1 MAINLFGFTIG
12 REDNQKELKSQSYIT
27 PISDD
32 GTSTVAAGGYYGTY
46 VDIDASARSES
57 ELISRYRDISN
68 YPDVDTAIEEIVTEA
83 IAAIDSEDPIK
94 IDLENVD
101 LSDSIKKS
109 IAKEFKEIIRLLDF
123 KDKAHDIF
131 RRWYVDGRLYY
142 QKVIDPKQTKKG
154 IQELRYVDPRK
165 IRKVREVK
173 KERLS
178 SGVDVIASINEFFI
192 YNEKGL
198 SVTPGSDPNPNN
210 GIKIS
215 TDAITFVPSG
225 MLDLDRNVVIG
236 YLNKAIKPVNQLKM
250 MADSL
255 VIYRMARAPERRIFY
270 IDVGNL
276 PKLKAEQYMKDIM
289 ARYRN
294 KIVYDSTTGEIK
306 DDRKF
311 MTMLEDF
318 WLPRREGGRG
328 TEITTL
334 PGGDNLG
341 QIADIDYFQNKVYQ
355 SLNVPTSRFEQQAS
369 GFNFGRQAEI
379 SRDELK
385 FAKFVGRIRRKFSAL
400 FDDLLKTQ
408 LVLKGI
414 ITIEDWDELKDKL
427 DYKYAQDQYYQELKE
442 SENLRNRLD
451 VLNTMS
457 PYVGMYFSKQ
467 YVRTNILKLTED
479 EVKQIEKEN
488 EEDPV
493 TIQPGMPGSEQVIPS
508 PDADPGQQG
517 GGSNSGNQTPPPT
530 DQEAALAR

>member
-12 REDNQKELKSQSYIT
+12 REDKQQELKSQSFIT
-27 PISDD
+27 PVADD
-32 GTSTVAAGGYYGTY
+32 GTSTVSAGGYFGTY

-68 YPDVDTAIEEIVTEA
+68 YPDVDTAIEEIVSEA
-83 IAAIDSEDPIK
+83 IAALDSEEPVT
-94 IDLENVD
+94 IDLDGMD

-109 IAKEFKEIIRLLDF
+109 IQTEFDTIVQLLDF

-131 RRWYVDGRLYY
+131 RRWYIDGRIYY
-142 QKVIDPKQTKKG
+142 QKVISPVQPKKG
-154 IQELRYVDPRK
+154 IQELRYIDPRK

-173 KERLS
+173 KEKLQ
-178 SGVDVIASINEFFI
+178 SGVEVIKSIEEFFI

-198 SVTPGSDPNPNN
+198 SVTPGTDPNPSN
-210 GIKIS
+210 GVKIAPD
-215 TDAITFVPSG
+215 TITFCPSG
-225 MLDLDRNVVIG
+225 LLDLDRNVVIG

-255 VIYRMARAPERRIFY
+255 VIYRLSRAPERRIFY

-276 PKLKAEQYMKDIM
+276 PKIKAEQYMKDIM

-294 KIVYDSTTGEIK
+294 KIIYDSTTGEIK

-334 PGGDNLG
+334 PGGENLG
-341 QIADIDYFQNKVYQ
+341 QIADIEYFQNKVYQ
-355 SLNVPTSRFEQQAS
+355 SLNIPVSRFQQNS

-379 SRDELK
+379 SNDEIK
-385 FAKFVGRIRRKFSAL
+385 FGKFVNRLRRKFNAL

-414 ITIEDWDELKDKL
+414 ITIENWEEIKVKIN
-427 DYKYAQDQYYQELKE
+427 YKYAQDQYYQEMKE
-442 SENLRNRLD
+442 AENLRNRVD
-451 VLNTMS
+451 VLNQMA
-457 PYVGMYFSKQ
+457 PYVGTYFSKN
-467 YVRTNILKLTED
+467 YVRKNVLRLTD
-479 EVKQIEKEN
+479 AEVDNIEKEN

-493 TIQPGMPGSEQVIPS
+493 EMQPQEPGSEQ
-508 PDADPGQQG
+508 A
-517 GGSNSGNQTPPPT
+517 
-530 DQEAALAR
+530 AALSRETTQ

>member
-12 REDNQKELKSQSYIT
+12 REDKQQELKSQSFIT
-27 PISDD
+27 PVADD
-32 GTSTVAAGGYYGTY
+32 GTSTVSAGGYFGTY

-68 YPDVDTAIEEIVTEA
+68 YPDVDTAIEEIVSEA
-83 IAAIDSEDPIK
+83 IAALDSEEPIT
-94 IDLENVD
+94 IDLDGMD

-109 IAKEFKEIIRLLDF
+109 IQTEFETIVQLLDF

-131 RRWYVDGRLYY
+131 RRWYIDGRIYY
-142 QKVIDPKQTKKG
+142 QKVISPVQPKKG
-154 IQELRYVDPRK
+154 IQELRYIDPRK

-173 KERLS
+173 KEKLQ
-178 SGVDVIASINEFFI
+178 SGVEVIKSIEEFFI

-198 SVTPGSDPNPNN
+198 SVTPGTDPNPSN
-210 GIKIS
+210 GVKIAPD
-215 TDAITFVPSG
+215 TITFCPSG
-225 MLDLDRNVVIG
+225 LLDLDRNVVIG

-255 VIYRMARAPERRIFY
+255 VIYRLSRAPERRIFY

-276 PKLKAEQYMKDIM
+276 PKIKAEQYMKDIM

-294 KIVYDSTTGEIK
+294 KIIYDSTTGEIK

-334 PGGDNLG
+334 PGGENLG
-341 QIADIDYFQNKVYQ
+341 QIADIEYFQNKVYQ
-355 SLNVPTSRFEQQAS
+355 SLNIPVSRFQQNS

-379 SRDELK
+379 SNDEIK
-385 FAKFVGRIRRKFSAL
+385 FGKFVNRLRRKFNAL

-414 ITIEDWDELKDKL
+414 ITIENWEEIKVKIN
-427 DYKYAQDQYYQELKE
+427 YKYAQDQYYQEMKE
-442 SENLRNRLD
+442 AENLRNRVD
-451 VLNTMS
+451 VLNQMA
-457 PYVGMYFSKQ
+457 PYVGTYFSKN
-467 YVRTNILKLTED
+467 YVRKNVLRLTD
-479 EVKQIEKEN
+479 AEVDIIEKEN

-493 TIQPGMPGSEQVIPS
+493 EMQPQEPGTEQ
-508 PDADPGQQG
+508 A
-517 GGSNSGNQTPPPT
+517 
-530 DQEAALAR
+530 AALSRETTQ

>member
-12 REDNQKELKSQSYIT
+12 REDKQPELKNQSFIT
-27 PISDD
+27 PVSDD
-32 GTSTVAAGGYYGTY
+32 GTSTVSAGGYFGTY

-68 YPDVDTAIEEIVTEA
+68 YPDVDTAIEEIVSEA
-83 IAAIDSEDPIK
+83 IAALDSEEPIT
-94 IDLENVD
+94 IDLDGMD

-109 IAKEFKEIIRLLDF
+109 IQTEFDTIVQLLDF

-131 RRWYVDGRLYY
+131 RRWYIDGRIYY
-142 QKVIDPKQTKKG
+142 QKVISPVQPKKG
-154 IQELRYVDPRK
+154 IQELRYIDPRK

-173 KERLS
+173 KEKLQ
-178 SGVDVIASINEFFI
+178 SGVEVIKSIEEFFI

-198 SVTPGSDPNPNN
+198 SVTPGTDPNPSN
-210 GIKIS
+210 GVKIAPD
-215 TDAITFVPSG
+215 TITFCPSG
-225 MLDLDRNVVIG
+225 LLDLDRNVVIG

-255 VIYRMARAPERRIFY
+255 VIYRLSRAPERRIFY

-276 PKLKAEQYMKDIM
+276 PKIKAEQYMKDIM

-294 KIVYDSTTGEIK
+294 KIIYDSTTGEIK

-334 PGGDNLG
+334 PGGENLG
-341 QIADIDYFQNKVYQ
+341 QIADIEYFQNKVYQ
-355 SLNVPTSRFEQQAS
+355 SLNIPVSRFQQNS

-379 SRDELK
+379 SNDEIK
-385 FAKFVGRIRRKFSAL
+385 FGKFVNRLRRKFNAL

-414 ITIEDWDELKDKL
+414 ITIENWEEIKVKIN
-427 DYKYAQDQYYQELKE
+427 YKYAQDQYYQEMKE
-442 SENLRNRLD
+442 AENLRNRVD
-451 VLNTMS
+451 VLNQMA
-457 PYVGMYFSKQ
+457 PYVGTYFSKN
-467 YVRTNILKLTED
+467 YVRKNVLRLTD
-479 EVKQIEKEN
+479 AEVDNIEKEN

-493 TIQPGMPGSEQVIPS
+493 EMQPQEPGSEQ
-508 PDADPGQQG
+508 A
-517 GGSNSGNQTPPPT
+517 
-530 DQEAALAR
+530 AALSRETTQ

>member
-12 REDNQKELKSQSYIT
+12 REDKQQELKSQSFIT
-27 PISDD
+27 PVADD
-32 GTSTVAAGGYYGTY
+32 GTSTVSAGGYFGTY

-68 YPDVDTAIEEIVTEA
+68 YPDVDTAIEEIVSEA
-83 IAAIDSEDPIK
+83 IAALDSEEPVT
-94 IDLENVD
+94 IDLDGMD

-109 IAKEFKEIIRLLDF
+109 IQTEFETIVQLLDF

-131 RRWYVDGRLYY
+131 RRWYIDGRIYY
-142 QKVIDPKQTKKG
+142 QKVISPVQPKKG
-154 IQELRYVDPRK
+154 IQELRYIDPRK

-173 KERLS
+173 KEKLQ
-178 SGVDVIASINEFFI
+178 SGVEVIKSIEEFFI

-198 SVTPGSDPNPNN
+198 SVTPGTDPNPSN
-210 GIKIS
+210 GVKIAPD
-215 TDAITFVPSG
+215 TITFCPSG
-225 MLDLDRNVVIG
+225 LLDLDRNVVIG

-255 VIYRMARAPERRIFY
+255 VIYRLSRAPERRIFY

-276 PKLKAEQYMKDIM
+276 PKIKAEQYMKDIM

-294 KIVYDSTTGEIK
+294 KIIYDSTTGEIK

-334 PGGDNLG
+334 PGGENLG
-341 QIADIDYFQNKVYQ
+341 QIADIEYFQNKVYQ
-355 SLNVPTSRFEQQAS
+355 SLNIPVSRFQQNS

-379 SRDELK
+379 SNDEIK
-385 FAKFVGRIRRKFSAL
+385 FGKFVNRLRRKFNAL

-414 ITIEDWDELKDKL
+414 ITIENWEEIKVNIN
-427 DYKYAQDQYYQELKE
+427 YKYAQDQYYQEMKE
-442 SENLRNRLD
+442 AENLRNRVD
-451 VLNTMS
+451 VLNQMA
-457 PYVGMYFSKQ
+457 PYVGTYFSKN
-467 YVRTNILKLTED
+467 YVRKNVLRLTD
-479 EVKQIEKEN
+479 AEVDIIEKEN

-493 TIQPGMPGSEQVIPS
+493 EMQPQEPGTEQ
-508 PDADPGQQG
+508 A
-517 GGSNSGNQTPPPT
+517 
-530 DQEAALAR
+530 AALSRETTQ

>member
-12 REDNQKELKSQSYIT
+12 REDKQQELKSQSFIT
-27 PISDD
+27 PVADD
-32 GTSTVAAGGYYGTY
+32 GTSTVSAGGYFGTY

-68 YPDVDTAIEEIVTEA
+68 YPDVDTAIEEIVSEA
-83 IAAIDSEDPIK
+83 IAALDSEEPVT
-94 IDLENVD
+94 IDLDGMD

-109 IAKEFKEIIRLLDF
+109 IQTEFDTIVQLLDF

-131 RRWYVDGRLYY
+131 RRWYIDGRIYY
-142 QKVIDPKQTKKG
+142 QKVISPVQPKKG
-154 IQELRYVDPRK
+154 IQELRYIDPRK

-173 KERLS
+173 KEKLQ
-178 SGVDVIASINEFFI
+178 SGVEVIKSIEEFFI

-198 SVTPGSDPNPNN
+198 SVTPGTDPNPSN
-210 GIKIS
+210 GVKIAPD
-215 TDAITFVPSG
+215 TITFCPSG
-225 MLDLDRNVVIG
+225 LLDLDRNVVIG

-255 VIYRMARAPERRIFY
+255 VIYRLSRAPERRIFY

-276 PKLKAEQYMKDIM
+276 PKIKAEQYMKDIM

-294 KIVYDSTTGEIK
+294 KIIYDSTTGEIK

-334 PGGDNLG
+334 PGGENLG
-341 QIADIDYFQNKVYQ
+341 QIADIEYFQNKVYQ
-355 SLNVPTSRFEQQAS
+355 SLNIPVSRFQQNS

-379 SRDELK
+379 SNDEIK
-385 FAKFVGRIRRKFSAL
+385 FGKFVNRLRRKFNAL

-414 ITIEDWDELKDKL
+414 ITIENWEEIKVKIN
-427 DYKYAQDQYYQELKE
+427 YKYAQDQYYQEMKE
-442 SENLRNRLD
+442 AENLRNRVD
-451 VLNTMS
+451 VLNQMA
-457 PYVGMYFSKQ
+457 PYVGTYFSKN
-467 YVRTNILKLTED
+467 YVRKNVLRLTD
-479 EVKQIEKEN
+479 AEVDIIEKEN

-493 TIQPGMPGSEQVIPS
+493 EVQTEQPGSEQ
-508 PDADPGQQG
+508 A
-517 GGSNSGNQTPPPT
+517 
-530 DQEAALAR
+530 AALSRETTQ

>member
-1 MAINLFGFTIG
+1 MALSLFGFTIG
-12 REDNQKELKSQSYIT
+12 REDKQPELKNQSFIT
-27 PISDD
+27 PVSDD
-32 GTSTVAAGGYYGTY
+32 GTSTVSAGGYFGTY

-83 IAAIDSEDPIK
+83 IAALDSEDPVSLNLDK
-94 IDLENVD
+94 LE

-109 IAKEFKEIIRLLDF
+109 IQVEFASIISLLDF

-142 QKVIDPKQTKKG
+142 QKVINPAQAKKG
-154 IQELRYVDPRK
+154 IQELRYIDPRK

-173 KERLS
+173 KEKLP
-178 SGVDVIASINEFFI
+178 SGVEVIKSIEEFFI

-198 SVTPGSDPNPNN
+198 SVTPGSDPNPSN

-215 TDAITFVPSG
+215 PDTITFCPSG
-225 MLDLDRNVVIG
+225 ILDLDRNVVIG

-255 VIYRMARAPERRIFY
+255 VIYRLSRAPERRIFY

-276 PKLKAEQYMKDIM
+276 PKIKAEQYMKDIM

-294 KIVYDSTTGEIK
+294 KIIYDSTTGEIK

-334 PGGDNLG
+334 PGGENLG
-341 QIADIDYFQNKVYQ
+341 QIADIEYFQGKVYQ
-355 SLNVPTSRFEQQAS
+355 ALNIPTSRFQQSS
-369 GFNFGRQAEI
+369 GFNFGRAAEI
-379 SRDELK
+379 SNDEIK
-385 FAKFVGRIRRKFSAL
+385 FAKFVSRLRRKFNAL

-408 LVLKGI
+408 LVLKGVM
-414 ITIEDWDELKDKL
+414 TIEDWEEIKQKVE
-427 DYKYAQDQYYQELKE
+427 YEYAQDQYFQEMKQA
-442 SENLRNRLD
+442 ENIRNRID
-451 VLNTMS
+451 VLNQMA
-457 PYVGMYFSKQ
+457 PYVGTYFSKE
-467 YVRTNILKLTED
+467 YVRKNVLRLSDDDID
-479 EVKQIEKEN
+479 RIEKEN
-488 EEDPV
+488 EDDPV
-493 TIQPGMPGSEQVIPS
+493 EVQPQEQPGS
-508 PDADPGQQG
+508 
-517 GGSNSGNQTPPPT
+517 
-530 DQEAALAR
+530 DQAAALSRENVR

>member
-12 REDNQKELKSQSYIT
+12 REDKQQELKSQSFIT
-27 PISDD
+27 PVADD
-32 GTSTVAAGGYYGTY
+32 GTSTVSAGGYFGTY

-68 YPDVDTAIEEIVTEA
+68 YPDVDTAIEEIVSEA
-83 IAAIDSEDPIK
+83 IAALDSEEPIT
-94 IDLENVD
+94 IDLDGMD

-109 IAKEFKEIIRLLDF
+109 IQTEFDTIVQLLDF

-131 RRWYVDGRLYY
+131 RRWYIDGRIYY
-142 QKVIDPKQTKKG
+142 QKVISPVQPKKG
-154 IQELRYVDPRK
+154 IQELRYIDPRK

-173 KERLS
+173 KEKLQ
-178 SGVDVIASINEFFI
+178 SGVEVIKSIEEFFI

-198 SVTPGSDPNPNN
+198 SVTPGTDPNPSN
-210 GIKIS
+210 GVKIAPD
-215 TDAITFVPSG
+215 TITFCPSG
-225 MLDLDRNVVIG
+225 LLDLDRNVVIG

-255 VIYRMARAPERRIFY
+255 VIYRLSRAPERRIFY

-276 PKLKAEQYMKDIM
+276 PKIKAEQYMKDIM

-294 KIVYDSTTGEIK
+294 KIIYDSTTGEIK

-334 PGGDNLG
+334 PGGENLG
-341 QIADIDYFQNKVYQ
+341 QIADIEYFQNKVYQ
-355 SLNVPTSRFEQQAS
+355 SLNIPVSRFQQNS

-379 SRDELK
+379 SNDEIK
-385 FAKFVGRIRRKFSAL
+385 FGKFVNRLRRKFNAL

-414 ITIEDWDELKDKL
+414 ITIENWEEIKVKIN
-427 DYKYAQDQYYQELKE
+427 YKYAQDQYYQEMKE
-442 SENLRNRLD
+442 AENLRNRVD
-451 VLNTMS
+451 VLNQMA
-457 PYVGMYFSKQ
+457 PYVGTYFSKN
-467 YVRTNILKLTED
+467 YVRKNVLRLTD
-479 EVKQIEKEN
+479 AEVENIEKEN

-493 TIQPGMPGSEQVIPS
+493 EMQPQEPGTEQ
-508 PDADPGQQG
+508 A
-517 GGSNSGNQTPPPT
+517 
-530 DQEAALAR
+530 AALSRETTQ

>member
-1 MAINLFGFTIG
+1 MALSLFGFTIG
-12 REDNQKELKSQSYIT
+12 REDKQQELKSQSFIT
-27 PISDD
+27 PVADD
-32 GTSTVAAGGYYGTY
+32 GTSTVSAGGYFGTY

-68 YPDVDTAIEEIVTEA
+68 YPDVDTAIEEIVSEA
-83 IAAIDSEDPIK
+83 IAALDSEEPVT
-94 IDLENVD
+94 IDLDGMD

-109 IAKEFKEIIRLLDF
+109 IQTEFDTIVQLLDF

-131 RRWYVDGRLYY
+131 RRWYIDGRIYY
-142 QKVIDPKQTKKG
+142 QKVISPVQPKKG
-154 IQELRYVDPRK
+154 IQELRYIDPRK

-173 KERLS
+173 KEKLQ
-178 SGVDVIASINEFFI
+178 SGVEVIKSIEEFFI

-198 SVTPGSDPNPNN
+198 SVTPGTDPNPSN
-210 GIKIS
+210 GVKIAPD
-215 TDAITFVPSG
+215 TITFCPSG
-225 MLDLDRNVVIG
+225 LLDLDRNVVIG

-255 VIYRMARAPERRIFY
+255 VIYRLSRAPERRIFY

-276 PKLKAEQYMKDIM
+276 PKIKAEQYMKDIM

-294 KIVYDSTTGEIK
+294 KIIYDSTTGEIK

-334 PGGDNLG
+334 PGGENLG
-341 QIADIDYFQNKVYQ
+341 QIADIEYFQNKVYQ
-355 SLNVPTSRFEQQAS
+355 SLNIPVSRFQQNS

-379 SRDELK
+379 SNDEIK
-385 FAKFVGRIRRKFSAL
+385 FGKFVNRLRRKFNAL

-414 ITIEDWDELKDKL
+414 ITIENWEEIKVKIN
-427 DYKYAQDQYYQELKE
+427 YKYAQDQYYQEMKE
-442 SENLRNRLD
+442 AENLRNRVD
-451 VLNTMS
+451 VLNQMA
-457 PYVGMYFSKQ
+457 PYVGTYFSKN
-467 YVRTNILKLTED
+467 YVRKNVLRLTD
-479 EVKQIEKEN
+479 AEVDNIEKEN

-493 TIQPGMPGSEQVIPS
+493 EMQPQEPGTEQ
-508 PDADPGQQG
+508 A
-517 GGSNSGNQTPPPT
+517 
-530 DQEAALAR
+530 AALSRETTQ

>member
-12 REDNQKELKSQSYIT
+12 REDKQQELKSQSFIT
-27 PISDD
+27 PVADD
-32 GTSTVAAGGYYGTY
+32 GTSTVSAGGYFGTY

-68 YPDVDTAIEEIVTEA
+68 YPDVDTAIEEIVSEA
-83 IAAIDSEDPIK
+83 IAALDSEEPIT
-94 IDLENVD
+94 IDLDGMD

-109 IAKEFKEIIRLLDF
+109 IQTEFETIVQLLDF

-131 RRWYVDGRLYY
+131 RRWYIDGRIYY
-142 QKVIDPKQTKKG
+142 QKVISPVQPKKG
-154 IQELRYVDPRK
+154 IQKLRYIDPRK

-173 KERLS
+173 KEKLQ
-178 SGVDVIASINEFFI
+178 SGVEVIKSIEEFFI

-198 SVTPGSDPNPNN
+198 SVTPGTDPNPSN
-210 GIKIS
+210 GVKIAPD
-215 TDAITFVPSG
+215 TITFCPSG
-225 MLDLDRNVVIG
+225 LLDLDRNVVIG

-255 VIYRMARAPERRIFY
+255 VIYRLSRAPERRIFY

-276 PKLKAEQYMKDIM
+276 PKIKAEQYMKDIM

-294 KIVYDSTTGEIK
+294 KIIYDSTTGEIK

-334 PGGDNLG
+334 PGGENLG
-341 QIADIDYFQNKVYQ
+341 QIADIEYFQNKVYQ
-355 SLNVPTSRFEQQAS
+355 SLNIPVSRFQQNS

-379 SRDELK
+379 SNDEIK
-385 FAKFVGRIRRKFSAL
+385 FGKFVNRLRRKFNAL

-414 ITIEDWDELKDKL
+414 ITIENWEEIKVKIN
-427 DYKYAQDQYYQELKE
+427 YKYAQDQYYQEMKE
-442 SENLRNRLD
+442 AENLRNRVD
-451 VLNTMS
+451 VLNQMA
-457 PYVGMYFSKQ
+457 PYVGTYFSKN
-467 YVRTNILKLTED
+467 YVRKNVLRLTD
-479 EVKQIEKEN
+479 AEVDIIEKEN

-493 TIQPGMPGSEQVIPS
+493 EMQPQEPGTEQ
-508 PDADPGQQG
+508 A
-517 GGSNSGNQTPPPT
+517 
-530 DQEAALAR
+530 AALSRETTQ

>member
-1 MAINLFGFTIG
+1 MALSLFGFTIG
-12 REDNQKELKSQSYIT
+12 REDKQQELKSQSFIT
-27 PISDD
+27 PVADD
-32 GTSTVAAGGYYGTY
+32 GTSTVSAGGYFGTY

-68 YPDVDTAIEEIVTEA
+68 YPDVDTAIEEIVSEA
-83 IAAIDSEDPIK
+83 IAALDSEEPVT
-94 IDLENVD
+94 IDLDGMD

-109 IAKEFKEIIRLLDF
+109 IQTEFDTIVQLLDF

-131 RRWYVDGRLYY
+131 RRWYIDGRIYY
-142 QKVIDPKQTKKG
+142 QKVISPVQPKKG
-154 IQELRYVDPRK
+154 IQELRYIDPRK

-173 KERLS
+173 KEKLQ
-178 SGVDVIASINEFFI
+178 SGVEVIKSIEEFFI

-198 SVTPGSDPNPNN
+198 SVTPGTDPNPSN
-210 GIKIS
+210 GVKIAPD
-215 TDAITFVPSG
+215 TITFCPSG
-225 MLDLDRNVVIG
+225 LLDLDRNVVIG

-255 VIYRMARAPERRIFY
+255 VIYRLSRAPERRIFY

-276 PKLKAEQYMKDIM
+276 PKIKAEQYMKDIM

-294 KIVYDSTTGEIK
+294 KIIYDSTTGEIK

-334 PGGDNLG
+334 PGGENLG
-341 QIADIDYFQNKVYQ
+341 QIADIEYFQNKVYQ
-355 SLNVPTSRFEQQAS
+355 SLNIPVSRFQQNS

-379 SRDELK
+379 SNDEIK
-385 FAKFVGRIRRKFSAL
+385 FGKFVNRLRRKFNAL

-414 ITIEDWDELKDKL
+414 ITIENWEEIKVKIN
-427 DYKYAQDQYYQELKE
+427 YKYAQDQYYQEMKE
-442 SENLRNRLD
+442 AENLRNRVD
-451 VLNTMS
+451 VLNQMA
-457 PYVGMYFSKQ
+457 PYVGTYFSKN
-467 YVRTNILKLTED
+467 YVRKNVLRLTD
-479 EVKQIEKEN
+479 AEVDNIEKEN

-493 TIQPGMPGSEQVIPS
+493 EMQPQEPGSEQ
-508 PDADPGQQG
+508 A
-517 GGSNSGNQTPPPT
+517 
-530 DQEAALAR
+530 AALSRETTQ

>member
-12 REDNQKELKSQSYIT
+12 REDKQQELKSQSFIT
-27 PISDD
+27 PVADD
-32 GTSTVAAGGYYGTY
+32 GTSTVSAGGYFGTY

-68 YPDVDTAIEEIVTEA
+68 YPDVDTAIEEIVSEA
-83 IAAIDSEDPIK
+83 IAALDSEEPVT
-94 IDLENVD
+94 IDLDGMD

-109 IAKEFKEIIRLLDF
+109 IQTEFDTIVQLLDF

-131 RRWYVDGRLYY
+131 RRWYIDGRIYY
-142 QKVIDPKQTKKG
+142 QKVISPVQPKKG
-154 IQELRYVDPRK
+154 IQELRYIDPRK

-173 KERLS
+173 KEKLQ
-178 SGVDVIASINEFFI
+178 SGVEVIKSIEEFFI

-198 SVTPGSDPNPNN
+198 SVTPGTDPNPSN
-210 GIKIS
+210 GVKIAPD
-215 TDAITFVPSG
+215 TITFCPSG
-225 MLDLDRNVVIG
+225 LLDLDRNVVIG

-255 VIYRMARAPERRIFY
+255 VIYRLSRAPERRIFY

-276 PKLKAEQYMKDIM
+276 PKIKAEQYMKDIM

-294 KIVYDSTTGEIK
+294 KIIYDSTTGEIK

-334 PGGDNLG
+334 PGGENLG
-341 QIADIDYFQNKVYQ
+341 QIADIEYFQNKVYQ
-355 SLNVPTSRFEQQAS
+355 SLNIPVSRFQQNS

-379 SRDELK
+379 SNDEIK
-385 FAKFVGRIRRKFSAL
+385 FGKFVNRLRRKFNAL

-414 ITIEDWDELKDKL
+414 ITIENWEEIKVKIN
-427 DYKYAQDQYYQELKE
+427 YKYAQDQYYQEMKE
-442 SENLRNRLD
+442 AENLRNRVD
-451 VLNTMS
+451 VLNQMA
-457 PYVGMYFSKQ
+457 PYVGTYFSKN
-467 YVRTNILKLTED
+467 YVRKNVLRLTD
-479 EVKQIEKEN
+479 AEVDNIEKEN

-493 TIQPGMPGSEQVIPS
+493 EVQTEQPGSEQ
-508 PDADPGQQG
+508 A
-517 GGSNSGNQTPPPT
+517 
-530 DQEAALAR
+530 AALSRETTQ

>member
-255 VIYRMARAPERRIFY
+255 VIYRMARAPER
-270 IDVGNL
+270 
-276 PKLKAEQYMKDIM
+276 
-289 ARYRN
+289 
-294 KIVYDSTTGEIK
+294 
-306 DDRKF
+306 
-311 MTMLEDF
+311 
-318 WLPRREGGRG
+318 
-328 TEITTL
+328 
-334 PGGDNLG
+334 
-341 QIADIDYFQNKVYQ
+341 
-355 SLNVPTSRFEQQAS
+355 
-369 GFNFGRQAEI
+369 
-379 SRDELK
+379 
-385 FAKFVGRIRRKFSAL
+385 
-400 FDDLLKTQ
+400 
-408 LVLKGI
+408 
-414 ITIEDWDELKDKL
+414 
-427 DYKYAQDQYYQELKE
+427 
-442 SENLRNRLD
+442 
-451 VLNTMS
+451 
-457 PYVGMYFSKQ
+457 
-467 YVRTNILKLTED
+467 
-479 EVKQIEKEN
+479 
-488 EEDPV
+488 
-493 TIQPGMPGSEQVIPS
+493 
-508 PDADPGQQG
+508 
-517 GGSNSGNQTPPPT
+517 
-530 DQEAALAR
+530 

>member
-1 MAINLFGFTIG
+1 MALSLFGFTIG
-12 REDNQKELKSQSYIT
+12 REDKQQELKSQSFIT
-27 PISDD
+27 PVADD
-32 GTSTVAAGGYYGTY
+32 GTSTVSAGGYFGTY

-68 YPDVDTAIEEIVTEA
+68 YPDVDTAIEEIVSEA
-83 IAAIDSEDPIK
+83 IAALDSEEPVT
-94 IDLENVD
+94 IDLDGMD

-109 IAKEFKEIIRLLDF
+109 IQTEFDTIVQLLDF

-131 RRWYVDGRLYY
+131 RRWYIDGRIYY
-142 QKVIDPKQTKKG
+142 QKVISPVQPKKG
-154 IQELRYVDPRK
+154 IQELRYIDPRK

-173 KERLS
+173 KEKLQ
-178 SGVDVIASINEFFI
+178 SGVEVIKSIEEFFI

-198 SVTPGSDPNPNN
+198 SVTPGTDPNPSN
-210 GIKIS
+210 GVKIAPD
-215 TDAITFVPSG
+215 TITFCPSG
-225 MLDLDRNVVIG
+225 LLDLDRNVVIG

-255 VIYRMARAPERRIFY
+255 VIYRLSRAPERRIFY

-276 PKLKAEQYMKDIM
+276 PKIKAEQYMKDIM

-294 KIVYDSTTGEIK
+294 KIIYDSTTGEIK

-334 PGGDNLG
+334 PGGENLG
-341 QIADIDYFQNKVYQ
+341 QIADIEYFQNKVYQ
-355 SLNVPTSRFEQQAS
+355 SLNIPVSRFQQNS

-379 SRDELK
+379 SNDEIK
-385 FAKFVGRIRRKFSAL
+385 FGKFVNRLRRKFNAL

-414 ITIEDWDELKDKL
+414 ITIENWEEIKVKIN
-427 DYKYAQDQYYQELKE
+427 YKYAQDQYYQEMKE
-442 SENLRNRLD
+442 AENLRNRVD
-451 VLNTMS
+451 VLNQMA
-457 PYVGMYFSKQ
+457 PYVGTYFSKN
-467 YVRTNILKLTED
+467 YVRKNVLRLTD
-479 EVKQIEKEN
+479 AEVDIIEKEN

-493 TIQPGMPGSEQVIPS
+493 EVQTEQPGSEQ
-508 PDADPGQQG
+508 A
-517 GGSNSGNQTPPPT
+517 
-530 DQEAALAR
+530 AALSRETTQ

>member
-12 REDNQKELKSQSYIT
+12 REDKQQELKSQSFIT
-27 PISDD
+27 PVADD
-32 GTSTVAAGGYYGTY
+32 GTSTVSAGGYFGTY

-68 YPDVDTAIEEIVTEA
+68 YPDVDTAIEEIVSEA
-83 IAAIDSEDPIK
+83 IAALDSEEPIT
-94 IDLENVD
+94 IDLDGMD

-109 IAKEFKEIIRLLDF
+109 IQTEFETIVQLLDF

-131 RRWYVDGRLYY
+131 RRWYIDGRIYY
-142 QKVIDPKQTKKG
+142 QKVISPVQPKKG
-154 IQELRYVDPRK
+154 IQELRYIDPRK

-173 KERLS
+173 KEKLQ
-178 SGVDVIASINEFFI
+178 SGVEVIKSIEEFFI

-198 SVTPGSDPNPNN
+198 SVTPGTDPNPSN
-210 GIKIS
+210 GVKIAPD
-215 TDAITFVPSG
+215 TITFCPSG
-225 MLDLDRNVVIG
+225 LLDLDRNVVIG

-255 VIYRMARAPERRIFY
+255 VIYRLSRAPERRIFY

-276 PKLKAEQYMKDIM
+276 PKIKAEQYMKDIM

-294 KIVYDSTTGEIK
+294 KIIYDSTTGEIK

-334 PGGDNLG
+334 PGGENLG
-341 QIADIDYFQNKVYQ
+341 QIADIEYFQNKVYQ
-355 SLNVPTSRFEQQAS
+355 SLNIPVSRFQQNS

-379 SRDELK
+379 SNDEIK
-385 FAKFVGRIRRKFSAL
+385 FGKFVNRLRRKFNAL

-414 ITIEDWDELKDKL
+414 ITIENWEEIKEKIN
-427 DYKYAQDQYYQELKE
+427 YKYAQDQYYQEMKE
-442 SENLRNRLD
+442 AENLRNRVD
-451 VLNTMS
+451 VLNQMS
-457 PYVGMYFSKQ
+457 PYVGTYFSKN
-467 YVRTNILKLTED
+467 YVRKNVLRLTDAEI
-479 EVKQIEKEN
+479 QNIEKEN

-493 TIQPGMPGSEQVIPS
+493 EMQSQEQPGSEQ
-508 PDADPGQQG
+508 A
-517 GGSNSGNQTPPPT
+517 
-530 DQEAALAR
+530 AALSRETTQ

>member
-1 MAINLFGFTIG
+1 MALSLFGFTIG
-12 REDNQKELKSQSYIT
+12 REDKQQELKSQSFIT
-27 PISDD
+27 PVADD
-32 GTSTVAAGGYYGTY
+32 GTSTVSAGGYFGTY

-68 YPDVDTAIEEIVTEA
+68 YPDVDTAIEEIVSEA
-83 IAAIDSEDPIK
+83 IAALDSEEPIT
-94 IDLENVD
+94 IDLDGMD

-109 IAKEFKEIIRLLDF
+109 IQTEFDTIVQLLDF

-131 RRWYVDGRLYY
+131 RRWYIDGRIYY
-142 QKVIDPKQTKKG
+142 QKVISPVQPKKG
-154 IQELRYVDPRK
+154 IQKLRYIDPRK

-173 KERLS
+173 KEKLQ
-178 SGVDVIASINEFFI
+178 SGVEVIKSIEEFFI

-198 SVTPGSDPNPNN
+198 SVTPGTDPNPSN
-210 GIKIS
+210 GVKIAPD
-215 TDAITFVPSG
+215 TITFCPSG
-225 MLDLDRNVVIG
+225 LLDLDRNVVIG

-255 VIYRMARAPERRIFY
+255 VIYRLSRAPERRIFY

-276 PKLKAEQYMKDIM
+276 PKIKAEQYMKDIM

-294 KIVYDSTTGEIK
+294 KIIYDSTTGEIK

-334 PGGDNLG
+334 PGGENLG
-341 QIADIDYFQNKVYQ
+341 QIADIEYFQNKVYQ
-355 SLNVPTSRFEQQAS
+355 SLNIPVSRFQQNS

-379 SRDELK
+379 SNDEIK
-385 FAKFVGRIRRKFSAL
+385 FGKFVNRLRRKFNAL

-414 ITIEDWDELKDKL
+414 ITIENWEEIKVKIN
-427 DYKYAQDQYYQELKE
+427 YKYAQDQYYQEMKE
-442 SENLRNRLD
+442 AENLRNRVD
-451 VLNTMS
+451 VLNQMA
-457 PYVGMYFSKQ
+457 PYVGTYFSKN
-467 YVRTNILKLTED
+467 YVRKNVLRLTD
-479 EVKQIEKEN
+479 AEVDIIEKEN

-493 TIQPGMPGSEQVIPS
+493 EMQPQEPGTEQ
-508 PDADPGQQG
+508 A
-517 GGSNSGNQTPPPT
+517 
-530 DQEAALAR
+530 AALSRETTQ

>member
-12 REDNQKELKSQSYIT
+12 REDKQQELKSQSFIT
-27 PISDD
+27 PVADD
-32 GTSTVAAGGYYGTY
+32 GTSTVSAGGYFGTY

-68 YPDVDTAIEEIVTEA
+68 YPDVDTAIEEIVSEA
-83 IAAIDSEDPIK
+83 IAALDSEEPVT
-94 IDLENVD
+94 IDLDGMD

-109 IAKEFKEIIRLLDF
+109 IQTEFDTIVQLLDF

-131 RRWYVDGRLYY
+131 RRWYIDGRIYY
-142 QKVIDPKQTKKG
+142 QKVISPVQPKKG
-154 IQELRYVDPRK
+154 IQELRYIDPRK

-173 KERLS
+173 KEKLQ
-178 SGVDVIASINEFFI
+178 SGVEVIKSIEEFFI

-198 SVTPGSDPNPNN
+198 SVTPGTDPNPSN
-210 GIKIS
+210 GVKIAPD
-215 TDAITFVPSG
+215 TITFCPSG
-225 MLDLDRNVVIG
+225 LLDLDRNVVIG

-255 VIYRMARAPERRIFY
+255 VIYRLSRAPERRIFY

-276 PKLKAEQYMKDIM
+276 PKIKAEQYMKDIM

-294 KIVYDSTTGEIK
+294 KIIYDSTTGEIK

-334 PGGDNLG
+334 PGGENLG
-341 QIADIDYFQNKVYQ
+341 QIADIEYFQNKVYQ
-355 SLNVPTSRFEQQAS
+355 SLNIPVSRFQQNS

-379 SRDELK
+379 SNDEIK
-385 FAKFVGRIRRKFSAL
+385 FGKFVNRLRRKFNAL

-414 ITIEDWDELKDKL
+414 ITIENWEEIKVKIN
-427 DYKYAQDQYYQELKE
+427 YKYAQDQYYQEMKE
-442 SENLRNRLD
+442 AENLRNRVD
-451 VLNTMS
+451 VLNQMA
-457 PYVGMYFSKQ
+457 PYVGTYFSKN
-467 YVRTNILKLTED
+467 YVRKNVLRLTD
-479 EVKQIEKEN
+479 AEVDIIEKEN

-493 TIQPGMPGSEQVIPS
+493 EMQPQEPGTEQ
-508 PDADPGQQG
+508 A
-517 GGSNSGNQTPPPT
+517 
-530 DQEAALAR
+530 AALSRETTQ

>member
-12 REDNQKELKSQSYIT
+12 REDKQQELKSQSFIT
-27 PISDD
+27 PVADD
-32 GTSTVAAGGYYGTY
+32 GTSTVSAGGYFGTY

-68 YPDVDTAIEEIVTEA
+68 YPDVDTAIEEIVSEA
-83 IAAIDSEDPIK
+83 IAALDSEEPVT
-94 IDLENVD
+94 IDLDGMD

-109 IAKEFKEIIRLLDF
+109 IQTEFETIVQLLDF

-131 RRWYVDGRLYY
+131 RRWYIDGRIYY
-142 QKVIDPKQTKKG
+142 QKVISPVQPKKG
-154 IQELRYVDPRK
+154 IQELRYIDPRK

-173 KERLS
+173 KEKLQ
-178 SGVDVIASINEFFI
+178 SGVEVIKSIEEFFI

-198 SVTPGSDPNPNN
+198 SVTPGTDPNPSN
-210 GIKIS
+210 GVKIAPD
-215 TDAITFVPSG
+215 TITFCPSG
-225 MLDLDRNVVIG
+225 LLDLDRNVVIG

-255 VIYRMARAPERRIFY
+255 VIYRLSRAPERRIFY

-276 PKLKAEQYMKDIM
+276 PKIKAEQYMKDIM

-294 KIVYDSTTGEIK
+294 KIIYDSTTGEIK

-334 PGGDNLG
+334 PGGENLG
-341 QIADIDYFQNKVYQ
+341 QIADIEYFQNKVYQ
-355 SLNVPTSRFEQQAS
+355 SLNIPVSRFQQNS

-379 SRDELK
+379 SNDEIK
-385 FAKFVGRIRRKFSAL
+385 FGKFVNRLRRKFNAL

-414 ITIEDWDELKDKL
+414 ITIENWEEIKGKIN
-427 DYKYAQDQYYQELKE
+427 YKYAQDQYYQEMKE
-442 SENLRNRLD
+442 AENLRNRVD
-451 VLNTMS
+451 VLNQMA
-457 PYVGMYFSKQ
+457 PYVGTYFSKN
-467 YVRTNILKLTED
+467 YVRKNVLRLTD
-479 EVKQIEKEN
+479 AEVDIIEKEN

-493 TIQPGMPGSEQVIPS
+493 EMQPQEPGTEQ
-508 PDADPGQQG
+508 A
-517 GGSNSGNQTPPPT
+517 
-530 DQEAALAR
+530 AALSRETTQ